1 MEVKVSVVM
10 CTFNGEKYLIEQIE
24 SITNQT
30 YPIYE
35 IIIQDDCSTDGTWD
49 ILVNYS
55 KEFPNLHIFRNERNI
70 GTFYNFFSAFKKA
83 KGDYIAISDQDDVW
97 LPDKVRISIESL
109 MNKEAVLVYSD
120 SFIADSVLNP
130 LGVVSISDVS
140 FVDCL
145 FGVILRGHTIVVKST
160 VIRSINNWNEF
171 SFAYDLAITLA
182 ALSLGKIN
190 HINEPLTIWRRHSTT
205 VSKMNGTDMES
216 KIVLNPV
223 RKNPVVVL
231 CKVMKYLAGKKTVPN
246 FKWFYSNFNN
256 ALENFKDANHVKR
269 FYRFT
274 YWYSK
279 ENLGGILIASF
290 LFGRLENGGILL
302 KIKAMYRPIY
312 YYYQLMT
319 TYFETFRTW
328 H

>member
-1 MEVKVSVVM
+1 M
-10 CTFNGEKYLIEQIE
+10 CTFNGEKYLVDQIE

-49 ILVNYS
+49 IIVNYS
-55 KEFPNLHIFRNERNI
+55 KELPNLHIFRNERNLS
-70 GTFYNFFSAFKKA
+70 TFQNFFSAFQKA

-97 LPDKVRISIESL
+97 LPDKLKISIESL
-109 MNKEAVLVYSD
+109 MSKDAVLAYSD
-120 SFIADSVLNP
+120 SFIADSDLKSI
-130 LGVVSISDVS
+130 GVVSISEVG

-145 FGVILRGHTIVVKST
+145 FGVILRGHTIVVKSS
-160 VIRSINNWNEF
+160 VIRSIKNWNEL

-182 ALSLGKIN
+182 ALSLGKIV
-190 HINEPLTIWRRHSTT
+190 HINKPLTIWRRHSTT

-216 KIVLNPV
+216 KIGLTPL
-223 RKNPVVVL
+223 REDPVVIL

-246 FKWFYSNFNN
+246 FKWFYSNFYNV
-256 ALENFKDANHVKR
+256 LGNFQDANHVKR

-274 YWYSK
+274 YLYSK
-279 ENLGGILIASF
+279 ENLGGILMSSF
-290 LFGRLENGGILL
+290 IFAHIENRGIFF
-302 KIKAMYRPIY
+302 KMKAMYRPIY